1 MLTKKEITTVSL
13 FCAVYISWGLTDSI
27 QAPFYP
33 KEASAKG
40 ATPAE
45 YGFVF
50 GVIHLAIFICGPIFG
65 KYMHKLGVKKVYC
78 YGVVQ
83 TAVCALLFGTLDFV
97 EDKTLFLV

>member
-1 MLTKKEITTVSL
+1 MLTKKELITLSL

-33 KEASAKG
+33 KEAAAKG

-50 GVIHLAIFICGPIFG
+50 GVIHLAIFIWYVIIHTGAKTHF
-65 KYMHKLGVKKVYC
+65 LSRNS
-78 YGVVQ
+78 
-83 TAVCALLFGTLDFV
+83 LDF
-97 EDKTLFLV
+97 DISKMRIL

>member
-1 MLTKKEITTVSL
+1 MLTQKELITLSL

-33 KEASAKG
+33 KEAAAKG

-50 GVIHLAIFICGPIFG
+50 GVIHLAIFIWYVRTHWG
-65 KYMHKLGVKKVYC
+65 KNQKF
-78 YGVVQ
+78 
-83 TAVCALLFGTLDFV
+83 T
-97 EDKTLFLV
+97 